1 MFERI
6 CSFAFNLRYY
16 SYGFKFFVTNGAN
29 RFFLKVST
37 LDDK

>member
-16 SYGFKFFVTNGAN
+16 SYGFKFFVTNGAESI
-29 RFFLKVST
+29 FPQSQYIA
-37 LDDK
+37 